1 MSSLKLIAL
10 PFKTSLNNKFL
21 DQFLDSIYQCD
32 QTLSILIHKFNLW
45 IAHSLALL
53 FVQTFPWYNL
63 WTKYIWIAMAL
74 TREGFDWSQE
84 HLDDTLLLTNILGD
98 FDQKYIAQCWKSCP
112 MDNKL
117 PNVVTVIGI
126 SINGLKNLI
135 ICYRA
140 MHQKG
145 CLTFPFCLTEEVIKN
160 CLYVIESFTIQ
171 QSLKRLMKCGGHYS
185 NMPAGQY
192 DQEIIAKCL

>member
-21 DQFLDSIYQCD
+21 GQFLDSIYQCD

-112 MDNKL
+112 IDYKL
-117 PNVVTVIGI
+117 TNVVTVIGI
-126 SINGLKNLI
+126 YKQRVEKFNNLLSGHAPI
-135 ICYRA
+135 
-140 MHQKG
+140 
-145 CLTFPFCLTEEVIKN
+145 
-160 CLYVIESFTIQ
+160 
-171 QSLKRLMKCGGHYS
+171 RLFNIPILPNWGS
-185 NMPAGQY
+185 
-192 DQEIIAKCL
+192 D